1 MDRQFSSAISM
12 PVLAGMCE
20 GGVHIL
26 SQNVKILTHYFDFLY
41 IDLDYI
47 IISTCHCFVFWLAD
61 KGFHNV
67 STKEDKDL

>member
-1 MDRQFSSAISM
+1 MRSCIGGQFRSLNASRLMDRQFSSAISM

-47 IISTCHCFVFWLAD
+47 IISTCHCFVF
-61 KGFHNV
+61 
-67 STKEDKDL
+67 